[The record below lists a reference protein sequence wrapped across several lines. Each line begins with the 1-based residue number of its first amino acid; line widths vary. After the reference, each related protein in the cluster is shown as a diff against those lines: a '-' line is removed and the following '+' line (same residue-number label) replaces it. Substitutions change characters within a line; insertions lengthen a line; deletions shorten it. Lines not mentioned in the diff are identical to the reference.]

1 MRHIIAVLR
10 PVEVKG
16 NSRGIAERG
25 IRRIVSNARMRAAA
39 VTQRTA
45 SNPFQGRHAA
55 DGDTAAVMD
64 HAVDLGQSGSCRDLL
79 TIDNHLDNANRQTSE
94 IGL

>member
-45 SNPFQGRHAA
+45 SKAFQARHTA
-55 DGDTAAVMD
+55 DGDTAAVPD
-64 HAVDLGQSGSCRDLL
+64 HAVDVGQSGSCRDLL
-79 TIDNHLDNANRQTSE
+79 T
-94 IGL
+94 G